1 MRGIKT
7 QIIQCDMS
15 VYLYLYILPCA
26 CAFYKSQNKI
36 NIFQHHTQFQHIKCI
51 INLFIKNL
59 PDKSSICT
67 HQYRC
72 SSNVMMMARLL
83 CAKHV
88 PHNHISP
95 QNVCDQ
101 KI

>member
-1 MRGIKT
+1 
-7 QIIQCDMS
+7 MS
-15 VYLYLYILPCA
+15 IYLYLYILPCA

-36 NIFQHHTQFQHIKCI
+36 NIFQHHTQCQHIKCI
-51 INLFIKNL
+51 IYLFIKIYL
-59 PDKSSICT
+59 TKAASCT

-72 SSNVMMMARLL
+72 SSNVMMLARLL

-88 PHNHISP
+88 PQNHISP